1 MKIYFNRKAAFT
13 LIELL
18 VVIAIIGI
26 LAAMLLPALSKAK
39 VKAKRIKCV
48 NNLKTIAL
56 SASGQDRLPWN
67 MAPRQLAN
75 AYGAGNEPN
84 CLDIETLW
92 TPFRHD
98 LTTPK
103 VLMSPCDP
111 EVYRHHQ
118 AVVDEGFNWADV
130 EASMQSYA
138 VFLGASTSRPNNIIA
153 SSRNIDAHSETEPW
167 KWNWGTAAPNEE
179 FGVTLW
185 EDNAVEAS
193 GFRGA
198 EEMGHHEEEGEEH
211 EEEEHH
217 EEEGEHHHGEG
228 PGLAEITMA
237 MLIKNQGQIAF
248 IDGSAKQ
255 CNDSELAGSL
265 KKMMN
270 SKGGSTRFA
279 APFATRPW
287 LEDDHDHDH

>member
-1 MKIYFNRKAAFT
+1 MKIYFNKKAAFT

-26 LAAMLLPALSKAK
+26 LASMLLPALAKAK
-39 VKAKRIKCV
+39 VRAKRIKCV
-48 NNLKTIAL
+48 NNLKSIAL
-56 SASGQDRLPWN
+56 SANGQDRLPWN

-75 AYGAGNEPN
+75 AYGAGNESN

-98 LTTPK
+98 LNTPK

-153 SSRNIDAHSETEPW
+153 SSRNIDAHSEVEPW

-179 FGVTLW
+179 FGVALW
-185 EDNAVEAS
+185 EDNSVEAS

-198 EEMGHHEEEGEEH
+198 EEMGHHEEEGEE
-211 EEEEHH
+211 
-217 EEEGEHHHGEG
+217 HHGEG

-237 MLIKNQGQIAF
+237 MLIKNQGQIAY

-255 CNDSELAGSL
+255 CNDSDLADSL

-287 LEDDHDHDH
+287 LEEDHDH